1 VAFPLVLIA
10 AGGAIGYYVAQR
22 VQMTEMPQ
30 LVAAMHSLVG
40 LAAVF
45 VGFNAH
51 FELGNVLAMDDTA
64 RKGLEG
70 FAALL
75 AKKTPVEHRTSC
87 GSSCSSASSSVR

>member
-1 VAFPLVLIA
+1 
-10 AGGAIGYYVAQR
+10 
-22 VQMTEMPQ
+22 MTEMPE

-51 FELGNVLAMDDTA
+51 HDQLGQSWLAMEGEHIA
-64 RKGLEG
+64 RKAAGAG

-75 AKKTPVEHRTSC
+75 AKKTPVEHHILR
-87 GSSCSSASSSVR
+87 SSCSSASSSARSPSPAR